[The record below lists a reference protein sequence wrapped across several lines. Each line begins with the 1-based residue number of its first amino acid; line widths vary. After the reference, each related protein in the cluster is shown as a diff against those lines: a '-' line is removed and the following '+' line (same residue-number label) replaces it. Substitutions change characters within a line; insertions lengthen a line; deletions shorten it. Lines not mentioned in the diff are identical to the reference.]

1 MKQQPGNPSKSTI
14 EDRNDADRQPHK
26 SLKLLQAQLLSLT
39 ERYEWLEAMIN
50 YVPDFIYAKDRDG
63 RFLFANRAIVLN
75 NGFTHVDELIGLT
88 DAEIH
93 PMADAHKIDEVERR
107 VMETGEPD
115 LGVEEQRLKGAGWLM
130 MSRVPLRDRNE
141 NIIGVVGA
149 SRDISARKRAEE
161 LMSAQTKL
169 LHDVARGVDL
179 GSFLKDAQA
188 LLERLL
194 NGRQVTF
201 ILNGEQRETV
211 ADDVIEFPIFSRDG
225 GKHGTL
231 TASKTEDDENGLVE
245 FLAGI
250 AQTVGI
256 AIDRHRDIAHIAYL
270 AEHDALTGLPNRTLL
285 NRKVVTLLEKAA
297 QAGRS
302 LAVAF
307 VDLDNFKLVNDSLG
321 HAAGDELLK
330 VVAQR
335 ISAQVRSSGV
345 VSRIGGDEFIVVLEE
360 NQDPFHERLKAILEG
375 ISEPLTIDGV
385 KIRVTCSIGVACS
398 RKHGDTASELFAN
411 ADMALYRV
419 KESGRN
425 GIQLFTPA
433 MGEEARSKL
442 SRIEELRR
450 AVERDE
456 FVLHYQPQKDIR
468 SGQVIGVEALVRW
481 QHPVEGLLLPGTF
494 IPLAEETGL
503 VVPIGDMV
511 LREACR
517 QARAWQEKGLPTLR
531 IAVNVSAR
539 QFLENSLIDQVA
551 SALRAAELDPQWLEL
566 ELTESLIMRD
576 VEGAIERMH
585 ELKELGVS
593 FAIDDFGT
601 GYSSLS
607 TLRRFPLSRLK
618 IDRSFIAD
626 IPEKAGDMAI
636 TSAIVSLGKT
646 LELEVVAEGVETEE
660 QVRFLEGAGCEMFQG
675 YLFARPLP
683 ASEVETLITEQVAR
697 SGYLTTARRGEDVP
711 SQL

>member
-1 MKQQPGNPSKSTI
+1 MTQQPGNPSKSTI
-14 EDRNDADRQPHK
+14 EDQNDADRQPRV
-26 SLKLLQAQLLSLT
+26 SLELLQAQLLSLT

-93 PMADAHKIDEVERR
+93 PVADAHKIDEVERR

-115 LGVEEQRLKGAGWLM
+115 LGVEERRLKGEGWLM
-130 MSRVPLRDRNE
+130 MSRVPLRDRNG

-179 GSFLKDAQA
+179 GSFLKDAQF

-194 NGRQVTF
+194 NGRRVSF
-201 ILNGEQRETV
+201 ILDGQQRETL
-211 ADDVIEFPIFSRDG
+211 ADEAIEFPIFSRDG

-231 TASKTEDDENGLVE
+231 TASKTEDDESGLVE

-285 NRKVVTLLEKAA
+285 NRKVVALLEKAS
-297 QAGRS
+297 QAGKS

-335 ISAQVRSSGV
+335 ISAQIKSSGI
-345 VSRIGGDEFIVVLEE
+345 VSRIGGDEFIIVLEE

-385 KIRVTCSIGVACS
+385 EIRVSCSIGVACS

-450 AVERDE
+450 AVERNE
-456 FVLHYQPQKDIR
+456 FVLHYQPQKNIS

-503 VVPIGDMV
+503 VVLIGDMV

-517 QARAWQEKGLPTLR
+517 QARAWQDQGLPPLR

-551 SALRAAELDPQWLEL
+551 SALQAAGLDPQWLEL

-585 ELKELGVS
+585 ALKELGVS
-593 FAIDDFGT
+593 IAIDDFGT

-636 TSAIVSLGKT
+636 TSAIVSLGRT

-660 QVRFLEGAGCEMFQG
+660 QAQFLEGAGCEMFQG
-675 YLFARPLP
+675 FLFAKPLP
-683 ASEVETLITEQVAR
+683 ASEVGNLIAKLVAQT
-697 SGYLTTARRGEDVP
+697 G
-711 SQL
+711 

>member
-1 MKQQPGNPSKSTI
+1 MTQQPGNPSKSTI
-14 EDRNDADRQPHK
+14 EDQNDADRQPRV
-26 SLKLLQAQLLSLT
+26 SLELLQAQLLSLT

-93 PMADAHKIDEVERR
+93 PVADAHKIDEVERR

-115 LGVEEQRLKGAGWLM
+115 LGVEERRLKGEGWLM
-130 MSRVPLRDRNE
+130 MSRVPLRDRNG

-194 NGRQVTF
+194 NGRRVSF
-201 ILNGEQRETV
+201 ILDGQQRETQ
-211 ADDVIEFPIFSRDG
+211 ANEVIEFPIFSRDG

-231 TASKTEDDENGLVE
+231 TASKTENDESGLVE

-285 NRKVVTLLEKAA
+285 NRKVVVLLEKAS
-297 QAGRS
+297 QAGKS

-335 ISAQVRSSGV
+335 ISAQIKSSGI
-345 VSRIGGDEFIVVLEE
+345 VSRIGGDEFIIVLEE

-385 KIRVTCSIGVACS
+385 EIRVSCSIGVACS

-450 AVERDE
+450 AVERNE
-456 FVLHYQPQKDIR
+456 FVLHYQPQKNIS

-503 VVPIGDMV
+503 VVLIGDMV

-517 QARAWQEKGLPTLR
+517 QARAWQDQGLPPLR

-551 SALRAAELDPQWLEL
+551 SALQAADLDPQWLEL

-585 ELKELGVS
+585 ALKELGVS
-593 FAIDDFGT
+593 IAIDDFGT

-636 TSAIVSLGKT
+636 TSAIVSLGRT

-660 QVRFLEGAGCEMFQG
+660 QAQFLEGAGCEMFQG
-675 YLFARPLP
+675 FLFAKPLP
-683 ASEVETLITEQVAR
+683 ASEVGNLIAKLVAQT
-697 SGYLTTARRGEDVP
+697 G
-711 SQL
+711 

>member
-1 MKQQPGNPSKSTI
+1 MTQQPGNPSKSTI
-14 EDRNDADRQPHK
+14 EDQNDDDRQARV
-26 SLKLLQAQLLSLT
+26 SLELLQAQLLSLT

-93 PMADAHKIDEVERR
+93 PVADAHKIDEIERR

-115 LGVEEQRLKGAGWLM
+115 LGVEERRLKGEGWLM
-130 MSRVPLRDRNE
+130 MSRVPLRDRNG

-179 GSFLKDAQA
+179 GSFLKDAQF

-194 NGRQVTF
+194 NGRRVSF
-201 ILNGEQRETV
+201 ILDGQQRETL
-211 ADDVIEFPIFSRDG
+211 ADEAIEFPIFSRDG

-231 TASKTEDDENGLVE
+231 TASKTEDDESGLVE

-285 NRKVVTLLEKAA
+285 NRKVVALLEKAS
-297 QAGRS
+297 QAGKS

-335 ISAQVRSSGV
+335 ISAQIKSSGI
-345 VSRIGGDEFIVVLEE
+345 VSRIGGDEFIIVLEE

-385 KIRVTCSIGVACS
+385 EIRVSCSIGVACS

-450 AVERDE
+450 AVERNE
-456 FVLHYQPQKDIR
+456 FVLHYQPQKNIS

-503 VVPIGDMV
+503 VVLIGDMV

-517 QARAWQEKGLPTLR
+517 QARAWQDQGLPPLR

-551 SALRAAELDPQWLEL
+551 SALQAAGLDPQWLEL

-585 ELKELGVS
+585 ALKELGVS
-593 FAIDDFGT
+593 IAIDDFGT

-636 TSAIVSLGKT
+636 TSAIVSLGRT

-660 QVRFLEGAGCEMFQG
+660 QAQFLEGAGCEMFQG
-675 YLFARPLP
+675 FLFAKPLP
-683 ASEVETLITEQVAR
+683 ASEVGNLIAKLVAQT
-697 SGYLTTARRGEDVP
+697 G
-711 SQL
+711 